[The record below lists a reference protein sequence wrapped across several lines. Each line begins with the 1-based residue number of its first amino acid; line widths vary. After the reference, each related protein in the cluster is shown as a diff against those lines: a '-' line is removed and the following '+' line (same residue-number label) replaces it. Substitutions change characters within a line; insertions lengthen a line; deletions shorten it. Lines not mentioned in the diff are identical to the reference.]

1 MTLTKGYLGR
11 VCKLMHKYIKKI
23 MENFKML
30 WGQIKKELDFQVTLL
45 KEDKSEIRLWKSWL
59 SCK

>member
-11 VCKLMHKYIKKI
+11 VCKLMQKYIQKI

-45 KEDKSEIRLWKSWL
+45 KEDKSEIRL
-59 SCK
+59 

>member
-45 KEDKSEIRLWKSWL
+45 KEDKSEIRL
-59 SCK
+59 